1 MNGSSMKKG
10 KSYKSLYLPAWT
22 IVAAV
27 LTLLLVIAV
36 STYRNMSRERGRM
49 EDSLVREGLVIIRA
63 IEAGV
68 RADFPSSPP
77 DAERLQKLV
86 EEVSREPEVA
96 AIAIFDRA
104 GNIVAASRPAGP
116 VPEKIK
122 GAPSLSLLLK
132 ERGMITRYPDQP
144 GGVQVFEVIQPFRP
158 FSYQTPPSL
167 RRMVESRSALQESP
181 LRRWAGDKMIALSL
195 RLATFET
202 ARRED
207 RHHTLLMGAIL
218 VVLGTGA
225 LYFIFI
231 VQNYYLVDR
240 TLDRMKSYM
249 ENVVESMAD
258 GLISIDREGR
268 IVTLNRQ
275 AVEILGS
282 ERERIEGRNITELL
296 GDGVAEILGPP
307 EERSLVRDREMEIRK
322 GPDVKIPLSLSAAPL
337 KDDEGQEMGSVLL
350 IRDLRE
356 IRDLQGKVRRSERLA
371 SLGRLAAG
379 VAHEIRNPLSSIRGF
394 AQYFV
399 KRFHGQTEEEG
410 YASVMVKE
418 VDRLNRVITELLDF
432 AGPKEPR
439 REPNSLEDIADHA
452 LKLLAPDLAARK
464 VEVFKEYQP
473 GLPAVSVDRDQ
484 ISQVFLNLLL
494 NAIES
499 MEGGGE
505 IRLTLRRC
513 GPPPAVEAAIAD
525 TGAGIPADDL
535 EKVFEPFFSRKR
547 KGTGLGLAIVH
558 QIIESHRGE
567 IRVES
572 GPGRGTT
579 FRINLPVD
587 GDSESRHGHG

>member
-1 MNGSSMKKG
+1 MKKG

-27 LTLLLVIAV
+27 LILLLVIVV

-49 EDSLVREGLVIIRA
+49 EASLIREGLVIIRA
-63 IEAGV
+63 IEASV
-68 RADFPSSPP
+68 RADFPSSSP
-77 DAERLQKLV
+77 DAKRLQKLV

-96 AIAIFDRA
+96 AIAIFDHA

-116 VPEKIK
+116 LPEKIK
-122 GAPSLSLLLK
+122 GAPSLALLLK
-132 ERGMITRYPDQP
+132 ERGMITRYPEQP

-158 FSYQTPPSL
+158 FTYQTPPLL
-167 RRMVESRSALQESP
+167 RRTVESGSALQETP
-181 LRRWAGDKMIALSL
+181 LHRWAGDKMIALSL

-218 VVLGTGA
+218 IVLGTGA

-240 TLDRMKSYM
+240 TLDRMKGYT
-249 ENVVESMAD
+249 ENLVESMAD
-258 GLISIDREGR
+258 GLISMDRDGR

-275 AVEILGS
+275 AVQILGS
-282 ERERIEGRNITELL
+282 SRELL
-296 GDGVAEILGPP
+296 EGQRITDVLGEGVAEVLVSA
-307 EERSLVRDREMEIRK
+307 ERQGLVREREVDVRRD
-322 GPDVKIPLSLSAAPL
+322 PDGMIPLSLSAAPL
-337 KDDEGQEMGSVLL
+337 RDEKGREMGSVLL
-350 IRDLRE
+350 IKDLRE

-399 KRFHGQTEEEG
+399 KRFHGQTEEEE
-410 YASVMVKE
+410 YALVMVKE

-439 REPNSLEDIADHA
+439 REPRSLEDIADHA
-452 LKLLAPDLAARK
+452 LKLLAPDLAARN
-464 VEVFKEYQP
+464 VEVFTEYEP
-473 GLPAVSVDRDQ
+473 GLPVVSVDRDQ

-505 IRLTLRRC
+505 LRLTLRRC

-572 GPGRGTT
+572 GPGKGTT
-579 FRINLPVD
+579 FRMTLPVD
-587 GDSESRHGHG
+587 GDSDSRHGHG